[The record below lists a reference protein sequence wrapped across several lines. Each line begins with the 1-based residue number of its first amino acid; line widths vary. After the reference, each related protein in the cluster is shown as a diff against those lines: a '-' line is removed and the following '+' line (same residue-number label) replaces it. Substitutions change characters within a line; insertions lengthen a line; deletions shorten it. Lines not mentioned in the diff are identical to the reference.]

1 VHEKKGGEKREIP
14 VRDFLEE
21 HKRLKG
27 ANPPASPAASQA
39 PTALPASP
47 QPPPPSPQLTQP
59 GQPPVTHV
67 AAMRPQEF
75 ITFAQLVESLKE
87 LGYDV
92 RPLESLKVYAQTLDG
107 EEQRLVKEIEEKQ
120 RRLEAVRAA
129 RKVLRTLGV

>member
-1 VHEKKGGEKREIP
+1 MQEKKGGEKRDIP

-27 ANPPASPAASQA
+27 ANPPASPATSQPAAPQA

-47 QPPPPSPQLTQP
+47 QPPQP
-59 GQPPVTHV
+59 T
-67 AAMRPQEF
+67 AARPQEF
-75 ITFAQLVESLKE
+75 ITVPHPITFAQLVESLKE

-107 EEQRLVKEIEEKQ
+107 EEQRLVKEIEERQ
-120 RRLEAVRAA
+120 RRLEVVRAA